1 MAKDKSNEKFE
12 SALRVTSTIAGF
24 RRGGIGHP
32 AAEVTH
38 PPGTFTQEQ
47 AEQILGEP
55 ALVTKALTEAEWK
68 AHQGAEKKSGKGA
81 TDPSGPGAT

>member
-1 MAKDKSNEKFE
+1 MAEKDKSKKFE

-24 RRGGIGHP
+24 RRGGIAHP

-38 PPGTFTQEQ
+38 APGTFTVEQ

-55 ALVTKALTEAEWK
+55 ALVAKELTDNEWK
-68 AHQGAEKKSGKGA
+68 ASQDAEKKASK
-81 TDPSGPGAT
+81 S